1 MVRKKLVL
9 NACGVKSLG
18 GVKLFV
24 KAFELLVESGAEVIV
39 LYSEEEFYNELKN
52 QSLENELITFIK
64 LTDKRYLHPFLVL
77 IMNTKQRKLIESYD
91 AVIHFGNFGFKT
103 KNKSLVLLQNVL
115 PFVQQNLKNVILKYF
130 INRSIKFS
138 EYVIVQLKHM
148 NEIIEKKYR
157 DKIIEIGEIEEV
169 IVDASNKSG
178 KIVFFGSA
186 IPNKNF
192 DFMVKALQT
201 ISQDST
207 ITVINP
213 PKNIKEFNC
222 VYTETHDQTLSVISE
237 NEIYFHAS
245 EHETVGLPI
254 YEAQNLGLKIIIPKR
269 PYSDYFNYENVF
281 FYEYKNID
289 SALQKIEEAKNLKL
303 KHSKAL
309 LYNENWSKILE
320 YV

>member
-24 KAFELLVESGAEVIV
+24 EAFELIVESGAEVIV

-77 IMNTKQRKLIESYD
+77 ITNIKQRKLIESYD

-115 PFVQQNLKNVILKYF
+115 PFVQQNLKNVLLKYF

-148 NEIIEKKYR
+148 NKIIEKKYR

-178 KIVFFGSA
+178 KIVFFGSE
-186 IPNKNF
+186 IPNKNY
-192 DFMVKALQT
+192 DFMVKTLQT
-201 ISQDST
+201 ISQNYT

-222 VYTETHDQTLSVISE
+222 VYTETQDQTLSVISE
-237 NEIYFHAS
+237 NEIYLHAS

-269 PYSDYFNYENVF
+269 PYSDYFKYENVF

-320 YV
+320 YI

>member
-24 KAFELLVESGAEVIV
+24 EAFELLIESGAEVIV

-77 IMNTKQRKLIESYD
+77 ITNIKQRKLIESYD

-115 PFVQQNLKNVILKYF
+115 PFVQQNLKNVLLKYF

-169 IVDASNKSG
+169 IIDANNKSG
-178 KIVFFGSA
+178 KIVFFGSD
-186 IPNKNF
+186 IPNKNY
-192 DFMVKALQT
+192 DFMVRALQT
-201 ISQDST
+201 ISQNST

-222 VYTETHDQTLSVISE
+222 VYTETQDQTLSVISE
-237 NEIYFHAS
+237 NEIYLHAS

-269 PYSDYFNYENVF
+269 PYSDYFKYENVF
-281 FYEYKNID
+281 FYEYKNTD
-289 SALQKIEEAKNLKL
+289 SAVQKIEEAKNLKL
-303 KHSKAL
+303 KHLKAL

-320 YV
+320 YI

>member
-24 KAFELLVESGAEVIV
+24 EAFELLVESGAEIVV

-77 IMNTKQRKLIESYD
+77 ITNIKQRKLIESYD

-115 PFVQQNLKNVILKYF
+115 PFVQQNLKNVLLKYF

-148 NEIIEKKYR
+148 NKIIEKKYR

-178 KIVFFGSA
+178 KIVFFGSD
-186 IPNKNF
+186 IPNKNY
-192 DFMVKALQT
+192 DFMVKALKT
-201 ISQDST
+201 ISLNST
-207 ITVINP
+207 ITVKNP

-222 VYTETHDQTLSVISE
+222 VYTETQDQTLSVISE
-237 NEIYFHAS
+237 NEIYLHAS

-269 PYSDYFNYENVF
+269 PYSDYFKYENVF

-289 SALQKIEEAKNLKL
+289 SAVQKIEEAKNLKL

>member
-24 KAFELLVESGAEVIV
+24 EAFELLVESGAEVIV

-77 IMNTKQRKLIESYD
+77 ITNIEQRKLIESYD

-115 PFVQQNLKNVILKYF
+115 PFVQQNLKNVLLKYF

-148 NEIIEKKYR
+148 NKIIEKKYR

-178 KIVFFGSA
+178 KIVFFGSDV
-186 IPNKNF
+186 PNKNY

-201 ISQDST
+201 ISQNST

-222 VYTETHDQTLSVISE
+222 VYTETQDQTLSVISE
-237 NEIYFHAS
+237 NEIYLHAS

-269 PYSDYFNYENVF
+269 PYSDYFKYENVF

-320 YV
+320 YI

>member
-24 KAFELLVESGAEVIV
+24 EAFELLVESGTEVIV

-77 IMNTKQRKLIESYD
+77 ITNIKQRKLIESYD

-115 PFVQQNLKNVILKYF
+115 PFVQQNLKNVLLKYF

-148 NEIIEKKYR
+148 NKIIEKKYR

-169 IVDASNKSG
+169 IVNASNKSG
-178 KIVFFGSA
+178 KIVFFGSDV
-186 IPNKNF
+186 PNKNY

-201 ISQDST
+201 ISQNST

-222 VYTETHDQTLSVISE
+222 VYTETQDQTLSVISE
-237 NEIYFHAS
+237 NEIYLHAS

-269 PYSDYFNYENVF
+269 PYSDYFQNENVF
-281 FYEYKNID
+281 FYEYKNIN
-289 SALQKIEEAKNLKL
+289 SAVQKIEEAKKLKL

>member
-24 KAFELLVESGAEVIV
+24 EAFELLVESGAEVIV

-77 IMNTKQRKLIESYD
+77 ITNIKQRKLIESYD

-115 PFVQQNLKNVILKYF
+115 PFVQQNLKNVLLKYF
-130 INRSIKFS
+130 INRSIRFS

-169 IVDASNKSG
+169 IVNASNKSG
-178 KIVFFGSA
+178 KIVFFGSDV
-186 IPNKNF
+186 PNKNY

-201 ISQDST
+201 ISQNST

-222 VYTETHDQTLSVISE
+222 VYTETQDQTLSVISE
-237 NEIYFHAS
+237 NEIYLHAS

-269 PYSDYFNYENVF
+269 PYSDYFKYENVF

-320 YV
+320 YI

>member
-24 KAFELLVESGAEVIV
+24 EAFELLVESGAEVIV

-77 IMNTKQRKLIESYD
+77 ITNIEQRKLIESYD

-115 PFVQQNLKNVILKYF
+115 PFVQQNLKNVLLKYF

-178 KIVFFGSA
+178 KIVFFGSD
-186 IPNKNF
+186 IPNKNY

-201 ISQDST
+201 ISQNST

-222 VYTETHDQTLSVISE
+222 VYTETQDQTLSVISE
-237 NEIYFHAS
+237 NEIYLHAS

-269 PYSDYFNYENVF
+269 PYSDYFKYENVF

-289 SALQKIEEAKNLKL
+289 SAVQKIEEAKNLKL

>member
-24 KAFELLVESGAEVIV
+24 EAFELLVESGAEVIV

-77 IMNTKQRKLIESYD
+77 ITNIKQRKLIESYD

-115 PFVQQNLKNVILKYF
+115 PFVQQNLKNVLLKHF

-148 NEIIEKKYR
+148 NKIIEKKYR

-178 KIVFFGSA
+178 KIVFFGSDV
-186 IPNKNF
+186 PNKNY

-201 ISQDST
+201 ISQNST

-222 VYTETHDQTLSVISE
+222 VYTETHEQTLSVISE

-269 PYSDYFNYENVF
+269 PYSDYFKYENVF

-309 LYNENWSKILE
+309 LYNENWSRILE
-320 YV
+320 YI

>member
-24 KAFELLVESGAEVIV
+24 EAFELLVESGAEVIV

-77 IMNTKQRKLIESYD
+77 ITNIKQRKLIESYD

-115 PFVQQNLKNVILKYF
+115 PFVQQNLKNVLLKYF

-157 DKIIEIGEIEEV
+157 DKIVEIGEIEEV

-178 KIVFFGSA
+178 KIVFFGSD
-186 IPNKNF
+186 IPNKNY
-192 DFMVKALQT
+192 DFMVKTLQT
-201 ISQDST
+201 ISQNYT

-222 VYTETHDQTLSVISE
+222 VYTETQDQTLSVISE
-237 NEIYFHAS
+237 NEIYLHAS
-245 EHETVGLPI
+245 KHETVGLPI
-254 YEAQNLGLKIIIPKR
+254 YEAQNLGLKIILPKR
-269 PYSDYFNYENVF
+269 PYSVYFKYENVF
-281 FYEYKNID
+281 FYEYKNIN
-289 SALQKIEEAKNLKL
+289 SAVQKIEEAKNLKL

-320 YV
+320 YI

>member
-24 KAFELLVESGAEVIV
+24 EAFELLVESGAEVIV

-77 IMNTKQRKLIESYD
+77 ITNFEQRKLIESYD

-115 PFVQQNLKNVILKYF
+115 PFVQQNLKNVLLKYF

-148 NEIIEKKYR
+148 NKIIEKKYR

-169 IVDASNKSG
+169 IVNASNKSG
-178 KIVFFGSA
+178 KIVFFGSDV
-186 IPNKNF
+186 PNKNY

-201 ISQDST
+201 ISQNST

-222 VYTETHDQTLSVISE
+222 VYTETQDQTLSVLSE
-237 NEIYFHAS
+237 NEIYLHAS

-269 PYSDYFNYENVF
+269 PYSDYFKYENVF

-289 SALQKIEEAKNLKL
+289 SAVQKIEEAKNLKL

>member
-24 KAFELLVESGAEVIV
+24 EAFELLVESGAEVIV

-77 IMNTKQRKLIESYD
+77 ITNIKQRKLIESYD

-115 PFVQQNLKNVILKYF
+115 PFVQQNLKNVLLKYF

-178 KIVFFGSA
+178 KIVFFGSD
-186 IPNKNF
+186 IPNKNY

-201 ISQDST
+201 ISQNST

-222 VYTETHDQTLSVISE
+222 VYTETQDQTLSVISE
-237 NEIYFHAS
+237 NEIYLHAS

-269 PYSDYFNYENVF
+269 PYSDYFQNENVF
-281 FYEYKNID
+281 FYEYKNIN
-289 SALQKIEEAKNLKL
+289 SAVQKIEEAKKLKL
-303 KHSKAL
+303 KQSKAL

>member
-24 KAFELLVESGAEVIV
+24 EAFELLVESGAEIIV

-77 IMNTKQRKLIESYD
+77 ITNIKQRKLIESYD

-115 PFVQQNLKNVILKYF
+115 PFVQQNLKNVLLKYF

-148 NEIIEKKYR
+148 NKIIEKKYR

-178 KIVFFGSA
+178 KIVFFGSD
-186 IPNKNF
+186 IPNKNY

-201 ISQDST
+201 ISQNST

-222 VYTETHDQTLSVISE
+222 VYTETQDQTLSVISE
-237 NEIYFHAS
+237 NEIYLHAS

-269 PYSDYFNYENVF
+269 PYSDYFKYENVF

-320 YV
+320 YI

>member
-24 KAFELLVESGAEVIV
+24 EAFELLVESGAEVIV

-77 IMNTKQRKLIESYD
+77 ITNIKQRKLIESYD

-115 PFVQQNLKNVILKYF
+115 PFVQQNLKNVLLKYF

-148 NEIIEKKYR
+148 NEFIEKKYK
-157 DKIIEIGEIEEV
+157 DKIIEIGEIEEI

-178 KIVFFGSA
+178 KIVFFGSE
-186 IPNKNF
+186 IPNKNY
-192 DFMVKALQT
+192 DFMVKTLQI
-201 ISQDST
+201 ISQNYT

-222 VYTETHDQTLSVISE
+222 VYTETQDQTLSVISE
-237 NEIYFHAS
+237 NEIYIHAS

-269 PYSDYFNYENVF
+269 PYSDYFKYENVF

-289 SALQKIEEAKNLKL
+289 SAVQKIEEAKNLKL

-320 YV
+320 YI

>member
-115 PFVQQNLKNVILKYF
+115 PFVQQNLKNILLKYF

-222 VYTETHDQTLSVISE
+222 VYTETQDQTLSVISE
-237 NEIYFHAS
+237 NEIYLHAS

-281 FYEYKNID
+281 FYEYKNIE
-289 SALQKIEEAKNLKL
+289 SAVQKIEEAKNLKL

-320 YV
+320 YI

>member
-24 KAFELLVESGAEVIV
+24 EAFELLVESGAEIIV

-77 IMNTKQRKLIESYD
+77 ITNIKQRKLIESYD

-115 PFVQQNLKNVILKYF
+115 PFVQQNLKNVLLKYF

-148 NEIIEKKYR
+148 NKIIEKKYR

-178 KIVFFGSA
+178 KIVFFGSD
-186 IPNKNF
+186 IPNKNY

-201 ISQDST
+201 ISQNST

-222 VYTETHDQTLSVISE
+222 VYTETQDQTLSVISE
-237 NEIYFHAS
+237 NEIYLHAS

-269 PYSDYFNYENVF
+269 PYSDYFKYENVF

-289 SALQKIEEAKNLKL
+289 SAVQKIEEAKNLKL

-320 YV
+320 YI

>member
-24 KAFELLVESGAEVIV
+24 EAFELLVESGAEVIV

-64 LTDKRYLHPFLVL
+64 LTDKRYLHPFLAL
-77 IMNTKQRKLIESYD
+77 ITNIKQRKLIESYD

-115 PFVQQNLKNVILKYF
+115 PFVQQNLKNVLLKYF

-178 KIVFFGSA
+178 KIVFFGSD
-186 IPNKNF
+186 IPNKNY

-201 ISQDST
+201 ISQNST

-222 VYTETHDQTLSVISE
+222 VYTETQDQTLSVISE
-237 NEIYFHAS
+237 NEIYLHAS

-269 PYSDYFNYENVF
+269 PYSDYFKYENVF
-281 FYEYKNID
+281 FYEYKNMD

-320 YV
+320 YI

>member
-24 KAFELLVESGAEVIV
+24 EAFELLVESGAEIVV

-77 IMNTKQRKLIESYD
+77 ITNIEQRKLIESYD

-115 PFVQQNLKNVILKYF
+115 PFVQQNLKNVLLKYF

-178 KIVFFGSA
+178 KIVFFGSD
-186 IPNKNF
+186 IPNKNY
-192 DFMVKALQT
+192 DFMVKVLKT
-201 ISQDST
+201 ISLNST

-222 VYTETHDQTLSVISE
+222 VYTETQDQTLSVISE
-237 NEIYFHAS
+237 NEIYLHAS

-269 PYSDYFNYENVF
+269 PYSDYFKYENVF

-289 SALQKIEEAKNLKL
+289 SAVQKIEEAKNLKL

>member
-24 KAFELLVESGAEVIV
+24 EAFELLVESGAEVIV

-77 IMNTKQRKLIESYD
+77 ITNSKQRKLIESND

-115 PFVQQNLKNVILKYF
+115 PFVQQNLKNVLLKYF

-138 EYVIVQLKHM
+138 EYVIVQLEHM
-148 NEIIEKKYR
+148 KEIIQKEYR
-157 DKIIEIGEIEEV
+157 NKIIEIGEIEEV

-178 KIVFFGSA
+178 KIVFFGSDV
-186 IPNKNF
+186 PNKNY

-201 ISQDST
+201 ISQNST

-222 VYTETHDQTLSVISE
+222 VYTETQDQTLSVISE
-237 NEIYFHAS
+237 NEIYLHAS

-269 PYSDYFNYENVF
+269 PYSDYFKYENVF
-281 FYEYKNID
+281 FYEYKNIN
-289 SALQKIEEAKNLKL
+289 SAVQKIEEAKTLKL

>member
-24 KAFELLVESGAEVIV
+24 EAFELLVESGAEVIV

-77 IMNTKQRKLIESYD
+77 ITNIKQRKLIESYD

-115 PFVQQNLKNVILKYF
+115 PFVQQNLKNVLLKYF

-178 KIVFFGSA
+178 KIVFFGSE
-186 IPNKNF
+186 IPNKNY
-192 DFMVKALQT
+192 DFMVKTLQI
-201 ISQDST
+201 ISQNYT

-222 VYTETHDQTLSVISE
+222 VYTETQDQTLSVISE
-237 NEIYFHAS
+237 NEIYIHAS

-269 PYSDYFNYENVF
+269 PYSDYFKYENVF

-289 SALQKIEEAKNLKL
+289 SAVQKIEEAKNLKL

-320 YV
+320 YI

>member
-24 KAFELLVESGAEVIV
+24 EAFELLVESGAEVIV

-77 IMNTKQRKLIESYD
+77 ITNIKQRKLIESYD

-115 PFVQQNLKNVILKYF
+115 PFVQQNLKNVLLKYF

-169 IVDASNKSG
+169 IVNASNKSG
-178 KIVFFGSA
+178 KIVFFGSD
-186 IPNKNF
+186 IPNKNY

-201 ISQDST
+201 ISQNST

-222 VYTETHDQTLSVISE
+222 VYTETQDQTLSVISE
-237 NEIYFHAS
+237 NEIYLHAS

-269 PYSDYFNYENVF
+269 PYSDYFKYENVF

-320 YV
+320 YI

>member
-24 KAFELLVESGAEVIV
+24 EAFELLVESGAEVIV

-77 IMNTKQRKLIESYD
+77 ITNIKQRKLIESYD

-115 PFVQQNLKNVILKYF
+115 PFVQQNLKNVLLKYF

-148 NEIIEKKYR
+148 NEFIEKKYK

-178 KIVFFGSA
+178 KIVFFGSE
-186 IPNKNF
+186 IPNKNY
-192 DFMVKALQT
+192 DFMVKTLQT
-201 ISQDST
+201 ISQNYT

-222 VYTETHDQTLSVISE
+222 VYTETQDQTLSVISE
-237 NEIYFHAS
+237 NEIYIHAS

-269 PYSDYFNYENVF
+269 PYSDYYKYENVF

-289 SALQKIEEAKNLKL
+289 SAVQKIEEAKNLKL

-320 YV
+320 YI

>member
-24 KAFELLVESGAEVIV
+24 EAFELLVESGAEVIV

-77 IMNTKQRKLIESYD
+77 ITNIKQRKLIESYD

-115 PFVQQNLKNVILKYF
+115 PFVQQNLKNVLLKYF

-148 NEIIEKKYR
+148 NEFIEKKYK

-169 IVDASNKSG
+169 IVNASNKSG
-178 KIVFFGSA
+178 KIVFFGSDV
-186 IPNKNF
+186 PNKNY
-192 DFMVKALQT
+192 DFMVKTLQI
-201 ISQDST
+201 ISQNYT

-222 VYTETHDQTLSVISE
+222 VYTETQDQTLSVISE
-237 NEIYFHAS
+237 NEIYIHAS

-269 PYSDYFNYENVF
+269 PYSDYFKYENVF

-289 SALQKIEEAKNLKL
+289 SAVQKIEEAKNLKL

-320 YV
+320 YI

>member
-24 KAFELLVESGAEVIV
+24 EAFELLVESGAEIVV

-77 IMNTKQRKLIESYD
+77 ITNIEQRKLIESYD

-115 PFVQQNLKNVILKYF
+115 PFVQQNLKNVLLKYF

-178 KIVFFGSA
+178 KIVFFGSDV
-186 IPNKNF
+186 PNKNY

-201 ISQDST
+201 ISQNST

-222 VYTETHDQTLSVISE
+222 VYTETQDQTLSVISE
-237 NEIYFHAS
+237 NEIYLHAS

-269 PYSDYFNYENVF
+269 PYSDYFKYENVF

-320 YV
+320 YI

>member
-24 KAFELLVESGAEVIV
+24 EAFELLVESGAEIVV

-77 IMNTKQRKLIESYD
+77 ITNIKQRKLIESYD

-115 PFVQQNLKNVILKYF
+115 PFVQQNLKNVLLKYF

-178 KIVFFGSA
+178 KIVFFGSD
-186 IPNKNF
+186 IPNKNY
-192 DFMVKALQT
+192 DFMVKALKT
-201 ISQDST
+201 ISLNST

-222 VYTETHDQTLSVISE
+222 VYTETQDQTLSVISE
-237 NEIYFHAS
+237 NEIYLHAS

-269 PYSDYFNYENVF
+269 PYSDYFKYENVF

-320 YV
+320 YI

>member
-24 KAFELLVESGAEVIV
+24 EAFELLVESGAEIVV

-115 PFVQQNLKNVILKYF
+115 PFVQQNLKNVLLKYF

-178 KIVFFGSA
+178 KIVFFGSD
-186 IPNKNF
+186 IPNKNY
-192 DFMVKALQT
+192 DFMVKALKT
-201 ISQDST
+201 ISLNST

-222 VYTETHDQTLSVISE
+222 VYTETQDQTLSVVSE
-237 NEIYFHAS
+237 NEIYLHAS

-281 FYEYKNID
+281 FYEYKNIE
-289 SALQKIEEAKNLKL
+289 SAVQKIEEAKNLKL

>member
-24 KAFELLVESGAEVIV
+24 EAFELLVESGAEIIV

-77 IMNTKQRKLIESYD
+77 ITNIKQRKLIESYD

-115 PFVQQNLKNVILKYF
+115 PFVQQNLKNVLLKYF

-169 IVDASNKSG
+169 IVNASNKSG
-178 KIVFFGSA
+178 KIVFFGSDV
-186 IPNKNF
+186 PNKNY

-201 ISQDST
+201 ISQNST

-222 VYTETHDQTLSVISE
+222 VYTETQDQTLSVISE
-237 NEIYFHAS
+237 NEIYLHAS

-269 PYSDYFNYENVF
+269 PYSDYFKYENVF

-309 LYNENWSKILE
+309 LYNENWSRILE
-320 YV
+320 YI

>member
-24 KAFELLVESGAEVIV
+24 EAFELLVESGAEVIV

-52 QSLENELITFIK
+52 QSLENEFITFIK

-77 IMNTKQRKLIESYD
+77 ITNIKQRKLIESYD

-115 PFVQQNLKNVILKYF
+115 PFVQQNLKNVLLKYF

-148 NEIIEKKYR
+148 NKIIEKKYR
-157 DKIIEIGEIEEV
+157 DKILEIGEIEEV

-178 KIVFFGSA
+178 KIVFFGSDV
-186 IPNKNF
+186 PNKHY

-201 ISQDST
+201 ISQNST

-222 VYTETHDQTLSVISE
+222 VYTETQDQTLSVISE
-237 NEIYFHAS
+237 NEIYLHAS

-269 PYSDYFNYENVF
+269 PYSDYFKYENVF

-289 SALQKIEEAKNLKL
+289 SAVQKIEEAKNLKL